1 MTVRKRL
8 TPAEFDFIRPHLE
21 RQKEQNIEHI
31 RRVLVDGV
39 KQRDIAAELH
49 ITVQGISAMVAR
61 AWRTHVEFGS
71 RPEGWRAV
79 NVALPDNVADVVE
92 EMADI
97 ARRRMLK

>member
-1 MTVRKRL
+1 
-8 TPAEFDFIRPHLE
+8 
-21 RQKEQNIEHI
+21 
-31 RRVLVDGV
+31 
-39 KQRDIAAELH
+39 
-49 ITVQGISAMVAR
+49 
-61 AWRTHVEFGS
+61 VEFGS

>member
-1 MTVRKRL
+1 L

-21 RQKEQNIEHI
+21 RQKEDNIEHI

-39 KQRDIAAELH
+39 KQRVIATELRM
-49 ITVQGISAMVAR
+49 TEQGVSAMVMR
-61 AWRTHVEFGS
+61 AWRTHVEIGS

-97 ARRRMLK
+97 ARRRLLK

>member
-49 ITVQGISAMVAR
+49 ITV
-61 AWRTHVEFGS
+61 
-71 RPEGWRAV
+71 
-79 NVALPDNVADVVE
+79 
-92 EMADI
+92 
-97 ARRRMLK
+97 

>member
-8 TPAEFDFIRPHLE
+8 TLEEFDFIRPHLE

-31 RRVLVDGV
+31 RRILVDGM
-39 KQRDIAAELH
+39 KQRDVATELQ
-49 ITVQGISAMVAR
+49 ITEQGVSAMVAR